1 VRGPLN
7 PRGDWLA
14 GCVLGTW
21 AGFCA
26 LYVPPF
32 GLILFVLFAVP
43 AVILRSLAAA
53 TGLLVGT
60 GAMMLL
66 VIGLA
71 NWNCAQDNA
80 RAGESCTPPD
90 LTGFVVAGSVLALTG
105 GVLTVRA
112 IRKSRPS

>member
-26 LYVPPF
+26 VYVPPF
-32 GLILFVLFAVP
+32 GLILFLAFAVP
-43 AVILRSLAAA
+43 AMIIRSLAE
-53 TGLLVGT
+53 TSGLLLGT
-60 GAMMLL
+60 GAMMLW
-66 VIGLA
+66 VIALA

-80 RAGESCTPPD
+80 RAGESCSPPD
-90 LTGFVVAGSVLALTG
+90 LTGFVMVGSAMGLIG

-112 IRKSRPS
+112 LRRSRRS